1 MQDQKVTYQIWGQY
15 TNIRSQ
21 KTLMKAERAMRGIL
35 NRSFLL
41 PDSRVQ
47 YHLDV
52 VDSMYM
58 DKTVTPARINPTSMA
73 RATSDLS
80 NLLVC

>member
-1 MQDQKVTYQIWGQY
+1 MQDKVSYEVWGQF
-15 TNIRSQ
+15 TNIRSR
-21 KTLMKAERAMRGIL
+21 KTLIKAEHAMRGIL
-35 NRSFLL
+35 NKSFSL

-58 DKTVTPARINPTSMA
+58 DKTVVPVRISPSSMA
-73 RATSDLS
+73 QKASDKPDS
-80 NLLVC
+80 CVF

>member
-1 MQDQKVTYQIWGQY
+1 MQDQKVSYQVWGQY
-15 TNIRSQ
+15 TNIPSQ
-21 KTLMKAERAMRGIL
+21 NTLIKAERAMRGIL
-35 NRSFLL
+35 HKSFSL

-58 DKTVTPARINPTSMA
+58 DKTIVPVRISSASMA
-73 RATSDLS
+73 RIASDSS
-80 NLLVC
+80 NLSVC